1 MHLYLMQHGLSLSKE
16 EDPQKPLSEQ
26 GREETAR
33 VAKATAWAGVEVEE
47 IWHST
52 KLRAK
57 QTAEIVAEHLS
68 PSVGIV
74 QLQGLAPM
82 DDPVPIAATLAQ
94 QEKTVLVVSH
104 LPFLERLAD
113 LLLTPR
119 GGEGVVRFSYSAL
132 VGLERTPG
140 GFRVALL
147 VPPMFAPARGSA
159 GGDPWDVSSGTS

>member
-1 MHLYLMQHGLSLSKE
+1 MHLYLMQHGLSLSKD
-16 EDPQKPLSEQ
+16 EDPQRPLSRR
-26 GREETAR
+26 GREETAG
-33 VAKATAWAGVEVEE
+33 VAKAAARAAVEVDE

-57 QTAEIVAEHLS
+57 QTAEIVAAHLS
-68 PSVGIV
+68 PRGGTVGMK
-74 QLQGLAPM
+74 GLAPM
-82 DDPVPIAATLAQ
+82 DDPVPIAAALAR
-94 QEKTVLVVSH
+94 QEKTVLVVGH

-113 LLLTPR
+113 LVLTPR

-147 VPPMFAPARGSA
+147 VPPTFAPVPGSA
-159 GGDPWDVSSGTS
+159 GGGP